1 MAPQAL
7 VSRGYAWISLIYNP
21 STILWLDNGSH
32 APDRLRVFLK
42 KGQRFIVVSPRV
54 FQRCT
59 AVGWFQ
65 P

>member
-1 MAPQAL
+1 
-7 VSRGYAWISLIYNP
+7 
-21 STILWLDNGSH
+21 LDNGSH

-59 AVGWFQ
+59 AVGWLQ